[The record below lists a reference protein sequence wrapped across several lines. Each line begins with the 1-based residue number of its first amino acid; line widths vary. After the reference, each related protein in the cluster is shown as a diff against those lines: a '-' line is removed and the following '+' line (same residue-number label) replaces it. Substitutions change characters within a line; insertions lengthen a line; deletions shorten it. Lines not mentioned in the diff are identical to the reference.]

1 MNSDQTAQILYLVLL
16 GAAIGGSLM
25 MQGRKNLGRM
35 AQQMVIWA
43 LIFLGVLAGYGLWD
57 QIGRTVMPQQSV
69 IGPAGQIEVPRAG
82 DGHYYVVLKISGV
95 KVRFVI
101 DTGATDMVLT
111 AQDARRVGIDPASLA
126 YIGQASTANG
136 IVKTAR
142 VWLKDVSLGNYTDPS
157 VRADVNGGQ
166 METSLLGMSYLQK
179 FGKIEIAGDKM
190 VLTR

>member
-1 MNSDQTAQILYLVLL
+1 MNSDQTAQLVYLVLL

-25 MQGRKNLGRM
+25 MQGRNNLGKM

-57 QIGRTVMPQQSV
+57 QVGRTVMPQQSV

-101 DTGATDMVLT
+101 DTGATDLVLT
-111 AQDARRVGIDPASLA
+111 ARDARRVGIDPATLA

>member
-1 MNSDQTAQILYLVLL
+1 M
-16 GAAIGGSLM
+16 
-25 MQGRKNLGRM
+25 
-35 AQQMVIWA
+35 
-43 LIFLGVLAGYGLWD
+43 
-57 QIGRTVMPQQSV
+57 
-69 IGPAGQIEVPRAG
+69 PRAG